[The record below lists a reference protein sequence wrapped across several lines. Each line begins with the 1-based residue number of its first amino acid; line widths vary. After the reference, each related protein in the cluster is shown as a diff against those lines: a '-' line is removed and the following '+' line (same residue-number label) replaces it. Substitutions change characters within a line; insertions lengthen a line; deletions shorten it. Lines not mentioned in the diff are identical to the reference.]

1 MARTRKTEDRQKQR
15 KDGTPSSTFCIV
27 GEIKDIYEGQK
38 ADYLTINSPRGDY
51 YDQLTVNV
59 PVDAME
65 GDKIKDYA
73 KGDTV
78 QCKGHITTYF
88 DREKKQSKIIF
99 TAAAVSKT
107 IDIDAPF

>member
-15 KDGTPSSTFCIV
+15 KDGTPSSAFCIV

-59 PVDAME
+59 PVDTMDSDSIE
-65 GDKIKDYA
+65 DYT

-78 QCKGHITTYF
+78 QCKGYITTYF
-88 DREKKQSKIIF
+88 DRNKQQIKTIF
-99 TAAAVSKT
+99 TADTVSKT
-107 IDIDAPF
+107 INIEIPF

>member
-15 KDGTPSSTFCIV
+15 KDDTPSSTFCIV

-65 GDKIKDYA
+65 SDSIEDYK

-78 QCKGHITTYF
+78 QCEGYITTYF
-88 DREKKQSKIIF
+88 DREKKQSKTIF
-99 TAAAVSKT
+99 TAATVSKT
-107 IDIDAPF
+107 IDIDTPF

>member
-65 GDKIKDYA
+65 SDSIEDYK

-78 QCKGHITTYF
+78 QCKGYITTYF
-88 DREKKQSKIIF
+88 DREKNQSKTIF
-99 TAAAVSKT
+99 TAATVSKT
-107 IDIDAPF
+107 IDIDTPF

>member
-15 KDGTPSSTFCIV
+15 KDGTPSSRFCIV

-65 GDKIKDYA
+65 SDSIEDYK

-78 QCKGHITTYF
+78 QCSGHITSYF
-88 DREKKQSKIIF
+88 NREKQQSKTIF
-99 TAAAVSKT
+99 TADTVSKT
-107 IDIDAPF
+107 IDIDTPF

>member
-15 KDGTPSSTFCIV
+15 KEGTPSSTFCIV

-51 YDQLTVNV
+51 YDQLTVKV

-65 GDKIKDYA
+65 GDKIEDYA

-78 QCKGHITTYF
+78 QCKGYITTYF
-88 DREKKQSKIIF
+88 DREKNQSKTIF
-99 TAAAVSKT
+99 TAVTVSIN
-107 IDIDAPF
+107 IDIDTPF

>member
-1 MARTRKTEDRQKQR
+1 MARTRKTNNDR
-15 KDGTPSSTFCIV
+15 KDGTPASDFCIV
-27 GEIKDIYEGQK
+27 GEIKDIYEGKK

-65 GDKIKDYA
+65 GDNIEDYK

-78 QCKGHITTYF
+78 QCTGHITTYF
-88 DREKKQSKIIF
+88 DREKKASKIIF
-99 TAAAVSKT
+99 TAEKVSHT
-107 IDIDAPF
+107 VDIATPF